1 MPKYAPKYQVEWKI
15 AQRLYFS
22 DQNNVRSS
30 RPAVRVALLGIMIG
44 VLIMIVAI
52 SVVIGFKREITQ
64 KVAGFGSHIQVVNF
78 DNNSTYELQPIRVT
92 DSLLN
97 AIRQIDHVTHISQ
110 FATKPGIIKTDSTFQ
125 GIVFKGTDF
134 WDYFSQ
140 NIIEGTLPENENE
153 ILLSKELAN
162 SLRVQVDDRLLCY
175 FIEDELRVRRLH
187 VTGIYNTC
195 MVEMDKVFVLGHID
209 MVRRLSEWDKDQVS
223 GLEILVDDL
232 LHLPE
237 ATESVYFATANRLD
251 KDGNTLYTQNLQQ
264 LNPQIFGWLDLLDM
278 NVIIIIV
285 LMLCVSGFSIITG
298 LIILILDS
306 IALIGTLKALGAN
319 DRFVRRI
326 FVYQA
331 LMLIGKGMLWGNIIG
346 LGVCALQYF
355 THMIP
360 LEASSYYVNYV
371 PMAFAWGWWLL
382 LNIGTLLVSWL
393 ILLAP
398 SAIVTQISPAK
409 VMHFE

>member
-1 MPKYAPKYQVEWKI
+1 
-15 AQRLYFS
+15 
-22 DQNNVRSS
+22 
-30 RPAVRVALLGIMIG
+30 
-44 VLIMIVAI
+44 
-52 SVVIGFKREITQ
+52 
-64 KVAGFGSHIQVVNF
+64 
-78 DNNSTYELQPIRVT
+78 
-92 DSLLN
+92 
-97 AIRQIDHVTHISQ
+97 
-110 FATKPGIIKTDSTFQ
+110 
-125 GIVFKGTDF
+125 VFKGTDY

-360 LEASSYYVNYV
+360 LEASSYYVSYV

>member
-92 DSLLN
+92 DSFLN

-125 GIVFKGTDF
+125 GIVFKGTDY

-360 LEASSYYVNYV
+360 LEASSYYVSYV

>member
-125 GIVFKGTDF
+125 GIVFKGTDY

-153 ILLSKELAN
+153 VLLSKELAN

-360 LEASSYYVNYV
+360 LEASSYYVSYV

>member
-125 GIVFKGTDF
+125 GIVFKGTDY

-251 KDGNTLYTQNLQQ
+251 KDGNTLYTHNLQQ

-360 LEASSYYVNYV
+360 LEASSYYVSYV